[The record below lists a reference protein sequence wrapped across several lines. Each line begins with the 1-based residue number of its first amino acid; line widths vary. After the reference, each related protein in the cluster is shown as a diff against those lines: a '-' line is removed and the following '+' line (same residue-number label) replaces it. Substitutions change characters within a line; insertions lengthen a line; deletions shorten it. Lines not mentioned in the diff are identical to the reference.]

1 MNVNTKNFSIKNN
14 NNVIS
19 SLYYIFNILKKV
31 EKSKDYVF
39 FKLFIEKI
47 LK

>member
-39 FKLFIEKI
+39 FKLFIEKT